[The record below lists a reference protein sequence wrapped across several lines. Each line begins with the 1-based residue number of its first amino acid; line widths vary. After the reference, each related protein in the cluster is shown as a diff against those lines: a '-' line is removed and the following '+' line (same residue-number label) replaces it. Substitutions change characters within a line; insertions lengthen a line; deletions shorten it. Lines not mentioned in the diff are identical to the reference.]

1 MARKEDNNL
10 LGNLDAQ
17 RDWGCAPEYVEAMW
31 LMLQQD
37 KPDDLIIATVKTHS
51 VKKFVDEACA
61 LFGLDPTQ
69 AVTIMEKYKPP
80 IEVYHLCGDASK
92 ATQMLGWEPKVRFKE
107 LVKTKLTH
115 DLAKA
120 GIDISKLPISQA

>member
-1 MARKEDNNL
+1 M
-10 LGNLDAQ
+10 LGNLYAQ

-37 KPDDLIIATVKTHS
+37 KPDDFIIATGKTHS
-51 VKKFVDEACA
+51 VKEFVDEACA

-69 AVTIMEKYKPP
+69 AVAIKETYKSPN
-80 IEVYHLCGDASK
+80 EVYPLCGDASK
-92 ATQMLGWEPKVRFKE
+92 ATQMLGREPKVRYKE
-107 LVKTKLTH
+107 LVKIKLTH

-120 GIDISKLPISQA
+120 GIGISKLPISQA

>member
-1 MARKEDNNL
+1 M
-10 LGNLDAQ
+10 LGNLYAQ

-37 KPDDLIIATVKTHS
+37 KPDDFIIATGKTHS
-51 VKKFVDEACA
+51 VKEFVDEACA

-69 AVTIMEKYKPP
+69 AVAIKEKYKSPN
-80 IEVYHLCGDASK
+80 EVYHLCGDASK
-92 ATQMLGWEPKVRFKE
+92 ATQMLGRERKVRYKE
-107 LVKTKLTH
+107 LVKIKLTH

-120 GIDISKLPISQA
+120 GIGISKLPISQA